1 MVRNQHLYPKKSI
14 PFPSNDEQLLLSI
27 SLTDLD
33 PSGKKCKQ
41 LERGHVEG
49 AEEEESIAA
58 IFASSVEA
66 NRSIA
71 EHWNREST
79 TRS

>member
-1 MVRNQHLYPKKSI
+1 
-14 PFPSNDEQLLLSI
+14 
-27 SLTDLD
+27 
-33 PSGKKCKQ
+33 

-66 NRSIA
+66 NMSIA

>member
-1 MVRNQHLYPKKSI
+1 
-14 PFPSNDEQLLLSI
+14 
-27 SLTDLD
+27 
-33 PSGKKCKQ
+33 

-66 NRSIA
+66 NRNIA
-71 EHWNREST
+71 KHWNREST
-79 TRS
+79 TRSLEYKYCGTIRPATTGIGYLPDEHEQL